1 MSEGSHGNANG
12 IGLADLVTDKLVS
25 KVDLKSTYLNVM
37 TTGFVQRCFIPLH
50 FPSEKETI
58 EMAIASLGRIAAKDL
73 RLMIIPTTLHLEKV
87 YVSEALV
94 AGAENAGPA
103 WKWQTSRWRSNSMP
117 AAAWSTG

>member
-1 MSEGSHGNANG
+1 
-12 IGLADLVTDKLVS
+12 
-25 KVDLKSTYLNVM
+25 M

-50 FPSEKETI
+50 FASEQETI

-94 AGAENAGPA
+94 PELKARPGVEVASEGGGARIRCRPQPGQPA
-103 WKWQTSRWRSNSMP
+103 DDAQNQPDTRLEHRAK
-117 AAAWSTG
+117 

>member
-1 MSEGSHGNANG
+1 M
-12 IGLADLVTDKLVS
+12 TDKLVG

-58 EMAIASLGRIAAKDL
+58 QMAIASLGRIAAKDL

-94 AGAENAGPA
+94 AELKTRPGMEVAAEPVALEFDADRNLVNRLMAHKA
-103 WKWQTSRWRSNSMP
+103 SQTH
-117 AAAWSTG
+117 A